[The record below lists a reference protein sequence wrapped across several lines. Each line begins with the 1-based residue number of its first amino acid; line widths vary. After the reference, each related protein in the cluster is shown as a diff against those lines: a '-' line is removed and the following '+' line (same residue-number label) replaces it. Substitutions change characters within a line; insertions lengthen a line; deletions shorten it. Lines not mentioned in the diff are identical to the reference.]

1 MNLLSL
7 TGGLGNQLFQFA
19 VGIYVSKG
27 KELRIIGSLGNPRL
41 NENGS
46 PQILDYE
53 LPEFSQFIAAP
64 RYLFTQKVAGYAL
77 RSSIAPRSF
86 ERKRF
91 FDTPKKYFQNLILS
105 LYLKSNI
112 EVLTSKGVGYSPLNV
127 RESNLIIG
135 YFQTFKWANDPFTL
149 GQLNSLKLKNP
160 DRIFP
165 LITAPCDRRLIVHV
179 RRGDYRIEPKFGC
192 LSLQYYKD
200 ALSSI
205 LNKQVIESIW
215 FFSDEILDLS
225 QILPNDLNT
234 KIEIADYSN
243 SKFTPIENL
252 ELMKYG
258 KYYIIGNSS
267 FSWWGAFLSKS
278 SAPHVIA
285 PRPWFKSLQEP
296 VDLIPNNWYRN
307 HAIFE

>member
-1 MNLLSL
+1 M
-7 TGGLGNQLFQFA
+7 
-19 VGIYVSKG
+19 
-27 KELRIIGSLGNPRL
+27 
-41 NENGS
+41 
-46 PQILDYE
+46 
-53 LPEFSQFIAAP
+53 
-64 RYLFTQKVAGYAL
+64 
-77 RSSIAPRSF
+77 
-86 ERKRF
+86 
-91 FDTPKKYFQNLILS
+91 ILS

-112 EVLTSKGVGYSPLNV
+112 EVLTSKDVGYSPLNV

-200 ALSSI
+200 AVSSI

-234 KIEIADYSN
+234 KIEIVSLRLLKIWN
-243 SKFTPIENL
+243 S
-252 ELMKYG
+252 
-258 KYYIIGNSS
+258 
-267 FSWWGAFLSKS
+267 
-278 SAPHVIA
+278 
-285 PRPWFKSLQEP
+285 
-296 VDLIPNNWYRN
+296 
-307 HAIFE
+307 

>member
-91 FDTPKKYFQNLILS
+91 FDTFK
-105 LYLKSNI
+105 NI
-112 EVLTSKGVGYSPLNV
+112 
-127 RESNLIIG
+127 
-135 YFQTFKWANDPFTL
+135 FK
-149 GQLNSLKLKNP
+149 
-160 DRIFP
+160 I
-165 LITAPCDRRLIVHV
+165 
-179 RRGDYRIEPKFGC
+179 
-192 LSLQYYKD
+192 
-200 ALSSI
+200 
-205 LNKQVIESIW
+205 
-215 FFSDEILDLS
+215 
-225 QILPNDLNT
+225 
-234 KIEIADYSN
+234 
-243 SKFTPIENL
+243 
-252 ELMKYG
+252 
-258 KYYIIGNSS
+258 
-267 FSWWGAFLSKS
+267 
-278 SAPHVIA
+278 
-285 PRPWFKSLQEP
+285 
-296 VDLIPNNWYRN
+296 
-307 HAIFE
+307 